1 MKPVS
6 EPTNNGVSNS
16 NTPNVSGQ
24 SNNNTNT
31 SNNTNKGN
39 ASNST
44 NKVPA
49 KNDTSSSGN
58 KTNKPAGN
66 KKDDGKLCP
75 LGKDPYKPCNAIL
88 NYKGGYG
95 VYPTIEAAMDDGER
109 LALDR
114 KSPYW
119 MKGFTAG
126 PLFNNINHVQAYT
139 IFWDMEH

>member
-1 MKPVS
+1 MNGNEAKASFKVVVKKKKVVKPVS

-49 KNDTSSSGN
+49 KNDTSSSGYS
-58 KTNKPAGN
+58 TNKPAGN
-66 KKDDGKLCP
+66 
-75 LGKDPYKPCNAIL
+75 
-88 NYKGGYG
+88 
-95 VYPTIEAAMDDGER
+95 
-109 LALDR
+109 
-114 KSPYW
+114 
-119 MKGFTAG
+119 
-126 PLFNNINHVQAYT
+126 
-139 IFWDMEH
+139 